1 MEKQKWDEKVAK
13 AMKKKK
19 QDAEYAAM
27 SEDKGRH
34 SWSAAHPAYMGTSL
48 CFRYAMGIILL
59 AIGFHCAYKSKNE
72 HKIADTIF
80 WCTGMIIF
88 ARGLY

>member
-34 SWSAAHPAYMGTSL
+34 SWSAAHPAYMGASL
-48 CFRYAMGIILL
+48 CPDPRYRG
-59 AIGFHCAYKSKNE
+59 G
-72 HKIADTIF
+72 DTNGQGDSEAVHR
-80 WCTGMIIF
+80 CLRAGEGGESGYTE
-88 ARGLY
+88 A

>member
-27 SEDKGRH
+27 SKDRGRY
-34 SWSAAHPAYMGTSL
+34 S
-48 CFRYAMGIILL
+48 
-59 AIGFHCAYKSKNE
+59 
-72 HKIADTIF
+72 
-80 WCTGMIIF
+80 
-88 ARGLY
+88 

>member
-27 SEDKGRH
+27 SKDKGRY
-34 SWSAAHPAYMGTSL
+34 SWSAQHPGTSL
-48 CFRYAMGIILL
+48 CLDT
-59 AIGFHCAYKSKNE
+59 HCRKKV
-72 HKIADTIF
+72 D
-80 WCTGMIIF
+80 G
-88 ARGLY
+88 

>member
-1 MEKQKWDEKVAK
+1 MKWI
-13 AMKKKK
+13 ML
-19 QDAEYAAM
+19 
-27 SEDKGRH
+27 
-34 SWSAAHPAYMGTSL
+34 WS
-48 CFRYAMGIILL
+48 FRYAMGIILL

-80 WCTGMIIF
+80 WCTMMIIF

>member
-34 SWSAAHPAYMGTSL
+34 SWSAAHPAYTGTSL
-48 CFRYAMGIILL
+48 CPDPRYRG
-59 AIGFHCAYKSKNE
+59 G
-72 HKIADTIF
+72 DT
-80 WCTGMIIF
+80 TN
-88 ARGLY
+88 AK

>member
-27 SEDKGRH
+27 SKDRGRRSCAAPGRH
-34 SWSAAHPAYMGTSL
+34 GCAAGNFQHPKGV
-48 CFRYAMGIILL
+48 
-59 AIGFHCAYKSKNE
+59 
-72 HKIADTIF
+72 
-80 WCTGMIIF
+80 
-88 ARGLY
+88 